1 MGETSDP
8 KGPAWTGQVAGLLRR
23 VGVPVQGVRAGP
35 EGVIVEVGDGQGGL
49 AATVFMAPLDVDGRY
64 YKATARHGFFY
75 RTAGPEDAALLRL
88 VDLAIAVLAR
98 LEDRIAAAMV
108 APQVRARAVPGAQA
122 LSLDRDFARRF
133 PFASVDWAVGPD
145 GRAEAQVLVRLTGRC
160 NQDCPFCSA
169 PILAIDPSDE
179 DLYACLQ
186 AAAETYPGCLFTLT
200 GGEPT
205 LRQGWSE
212 LVREALATLGIGQV
226 QVQTNAVVFARGRTS
241 LPDADPRLL
250 FFVSLHATDEHLY
263 DLVTRSRG
271 QFDRAIRGVRAL
283 LRAGHRVLL
292 NAVVGSANAAH
303 LPDLVRSVPTLFR
316 GLPLP
321 EVHVSVLMCPPHR
334 ARAEEWLIPY
344 EDLVLHLR
352 RAVAEARAAGVPM
365 SPLVASTHAS
375 IPPCFLSPEERA
387 SMRNRPLVS
396 PGETGYEDLSRPWVK
411 ARACRTCAAD
421 AHCLG
426 VPAPY
431 ARRFGLQSLRPFQ
444 AGAREKVVPIT
455 ALSLG
460 DLDALVPEAVEQ
472 ALLPDRGGVVLDL
485 LPPEA
490 VSPPDR
496 AVSFSDLFSRMP
508 EALRLLGAGVVRV
521 RSRSGRPA
529 CLFPDVAA
537 QALLPGAH
545 ADPSGPGAYAPACA
559 SCAARAGCGG
569 VSPSYLARFGSGELK
584 PFVLSGRGSPSWKD
598 RARWLLVDHPDVR
611 IPVTR
616 LVLEEDLPDIPCTR
630 PWTRLEYHDGGTYGP
645 CCADYMNGRH
655 FVPEGASPL
664 DLWQSDLLR
673 WYRSE
678 LLTRERPRGC
688 RTSCPV
694 LAGRLEPP
702 ARLVLRGGPKPVV
715 ENQLRMVEALLDRRL
730 DADWMP
736 TSLCVPVTSFCN
748 YDCLMCECGQ
758 IGTLADQKPLA
769 FWEGLARFLDA
780 GAEVDA
786 NGGEPLASPVF
797 RAWLRRIADE
807 GGPPRV
813 AVVTNGAFLTP
824 RWVHSFPRLPFR
836 SVTVSLNAATPET
849 YLAVNRGL
857 PWSRIRR
864 NLDALLEARRTG
876 RLLGEITYSMVILR
890 ANLREVRA
898 FASLG
903 LADRVG
909 VRYLLPQ
916 FNRSNQSILVVPE
929 AMREAAAALD
939 DVACLLDQAGQPRWA
954 EEARTHARILRD
966 RLAAGLFE
974 PIGNVDG

>member
-1 MGETSDP
+1 MTEAQDTRA
-8 KGPAWTGQVAGLLRR
+8 PAWTARVAGLLRR

-35 EGVIVEVGDGQGGL
+35 DGLAVEVGDGRDGV
-49 AATVFMAPLDVDGRY
+49 AATVVMAPLDPDGRY
-64 YKATARHGFFY
+64 YKATARHGFHY

-88 VDLAIAVLAR
+88 VDLIIAVLAR
-98 LEDRIAAAMV
+98 IEDRVPRDHGPGV
-108 APQVRARAVPGAQA
+108 APPD
-122 LSLDRDFARRF
+122 LDADREFARRF
-133 PFASVDWAVGPD
+133 PFASVDRAVGPD
-145 GRAEAQVLVRLTGRC
+145 GRSEAQVLVRVTGRC

-169 PILAIDPSDE
+169 PVLAADPTDE
-179 DLYACLQ
+179 DLRECLR
-186 AAAETYPGCLFTLT
+186 AAAEAFPGCLFTLT

-205 LRQGWSE
+205 LRPDWSDY
-212 LVREALATLGIGQV
+212 VREALATPGVGQV
-226 QVQTNAVVFARGRTS
+226 QVQTNAVAFARSRAPS
-241 LPDADPRLL
+241 PDPDPRLL
-250 FFVSLHATDEHLY
+250 FFVSLHASDESTY
-263 DLVTRSRG
+263 DVMTSSRG
-271 QFDRAIRGVRAL
+271 QFARAVRGVRAL

-292 NAVVGSANAAH
+292 NAVVGSANAAR
-303 LPDLVRSVPTLFR
+303 LSDLVRAVPGLFS

-334 ARAEEWLIPY
+334 PGAQEWLIPY
-344 EDLVLHLR
+344 EDLVPHLR
-352 RAVAEARAAGVPM
+352 RAVEAARRAGVPM

-431 ARRFGLQSLRPFQ
+431 AKRFGLEGLRPFSDPDPD
-444 AGAREKVVPIT
+444 RVVPVT
-455 ALSLG
+455 AGTLA
-460 DLDALVPEAVEQ
+460 DLDRLVPEAVARGLDPGRG
-472 ALLPDRGGVVLDL
+472 ALVLDL
-485 LPPEA
+485 LPPESVA
-490 VSPPDR
+490 RPDEP
-496 AVSFSDLFSRMP
+496 ASFTDLFARMP
-508 EALRLLGAGVVRV
+508 GALRALGAGVVRV

-537 QALLPGAH
+537 QVLLPGGH
-545 ADPSGPGAYAPACA
+545 PDPSGPGEYGPSCA
-559 SCAARAGCGG
+559 SCAARPGCGG
-569 VSPSYLARFGSGELK
+569 VSGAYLRRFGAGEMR
-584 PFVLSGRGSPSWKD
+584 PFALDGARGTPSWQD
-598 RARWLLVDHPDVR
+598 RARWLLVDRPEVR
-611 IPVTR
+611 IPLDR
-616 LVLEEDLPDIPCTR
+616 LVPEADLPDIPCTR

-655 FVPEGASPL
+655 FVPAGASPD
-664 DLWQSDLLR
+664 DLWRSDLLR

-678 LLTRERPRGC
+678 ILRSDRPAGC
-688 RTSCPV
+688 RPSCPV

-702 ARLVLRGGPKPVV
+702 ARIVLRGGTQAAV
-715 ENQLRMVEALLDRRL
+715 ENQVRMVEALLDRRM
-730 DADWMP
+730 DVDWMP

-748 YDCLMCECGQ
+748 YDCLMCECGRV
-758 IGTLADQKPLA
+758 GTLEDQKPPE
-769 FWEGLARFLDA
+769 FWKGLAPFLDA

-797 RAWLRRIADE
+797 RKWLADIAARD
-807 GGPPRV
+807 GPPRV

-824 RWVHSFPRLPFR
+824 RWLGLFRRLPFR

-864 NLDALLEARRTG
+864 NLDALLEARHTG
-876 RLLGEITYSMVILR
+876 RLVGEVVYSMVILR
-890 ANLREVRA
+890 ANLHEVRA

-903 LADRVG
+903 LSDRVG

-916 FNRSNQSILVVPE
+916 FNRSGQSILVVPE
-929 AMREAAAALD
+929 AMRESAWALD
-939 DVACLLDQAGQPRWA
+939 DAAGLLDRSGQARWA
-954 EEARTHARILRD
+954 QEARTHARILRD
-966 RLAAGLFE
+966 RLAAGLLE